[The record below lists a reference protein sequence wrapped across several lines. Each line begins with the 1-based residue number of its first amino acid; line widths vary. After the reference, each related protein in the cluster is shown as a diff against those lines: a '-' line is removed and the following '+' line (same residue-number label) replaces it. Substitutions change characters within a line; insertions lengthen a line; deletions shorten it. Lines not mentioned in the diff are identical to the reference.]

1 MAATTSEGPS
11 AGKSLRGIGVSPG
24 IGIGPVVHM
33 GAPVGALPATSAKG
47 DPAVEADRATRA
59 LDDVAAELDR
69 RRDRASGAAVE
80 VLEAQAMMARDPA
93 LRGAVGD
100 AISAGTPAAH
110 AVEQA
115 IATFKQALEAA
126 GGYLA
131 ERAADLDDLRNRAVA
146 RLLHLPMPGIPA
158 RDTPF
163 VLVAEDLAPADTVDL
178 DPDLVVGLVTTRGG
192 PTSHTAI
199 IAKALGLPAVVS
211 CPGSDALDTDTPVIV
226 DGAAGTVAVAPSA
239 AQVAAARERIAARE
253 RLLASTSGPGRTAD
267 GHDVALLLN
276 LGSGDAARAGEVDSE
291 GVGLLRTELTFL
303 DRTTEPTVA
312 EQAAAYGAVFRAFAG
327 RKVVVRTLD
336 IGADKPL
343 PFVDAG
349 PGDNPAL
356 GLRGWRLRQLEPGV
370 IDRQLEALAAAAAQ
384 AECDVWVMAPMV
396 ATVAEAADFVARAH
410 RAGLATAGVMVEVP
424 SLALQADALV
434 GVVDFVSIGTND
446 LSQYTFAADR
456 LVGELGELLDPWQP
470 ALLELVARTAA
481 AGARSGTPVGV
492 CGEAASD
499 PLLAQVLVGMG
510 CTSLSMAAGALPE
523 VRAALAGIGLATCQ
537 ALAKRALVAPDAATA
552 RTEVSAG

>member
-1 MAATTSEGPS
+1 MAAPS
-11 AGKSLRGIGVSPG
+11 SQALRGIGVSPG
-24 IGIGPVVHM
+24 IGIGPIAHM
-33 GAPVGALPATSAKG
+33 GAPVGELPATSAKG

-59 LDDVAAELDR
+59 LDDVAADLDR
-69 RRDRASGAAVE
+69 RGERASGAAVE

-93 LRGAVGD
+93 LRSAVTD
-100 AISAGTPAAH
+100 AISSGTPAAH

-115 IATFKQALEAA
+115 IGTFKQALQAA

-146 RLLHLPMPGIPA
+146 RLLHLPMPGIPQ
-158 RDTPF
+158 RDSAF
-163 VLVAEDLAPADTVDL
+163 VLVADDLAPADTVDL

-199 IAKALGLPAVVS
+199 IAKALGLPAIVS
-211 CPGSDALDTDTPVIV
+211 CPGIEDLDEETPVIV
-226 DGAAGTVAVAPSA
+226 DGAAGTVTVAPSA
-239 AQVAAARERIAARE
+239 AQVSAARERIAARQ
-253 RLLASTSGPGRTAD
+253 RLLDSASGPGRTAD
-267 GHDVALLLN
+267 GHDVSLLLN
-276 LGSGDAARAGEVDSE
+276 LGSGDAATAGAVDSE

-303 DRTTEPTVA
+303 DRSAEPTVA

-370 IDRQLEALAAAAAQ
+370 IDRQLEALGSAAAQ
-384 AECDVWVMAPMV
+384 ADCDVWVMAPMI

-410 RAGLATAGVMVEVP
+410 DAGLPTAGVMVEVP
-424 SLALQADALV
+424 SLALQADRLV
-434 GVVDFVSIGTND
+434 EVVDFVSIGTND

-456 LVGELGELLDPWQP
+456 MVGELGELLDPWQP
-470 ALLELVARTAA
+470 ALLELVSRTAT
-481 AGARSGTPVGV
+481 AGQRSATPVGV

-499 PLLAQVLVGMG
+499 PLLAQVLVGLG

-523 VRAALAGIGLATCQ
+523 VRAALAGVDLATCQ
-537 ALAKRALVAPDAATA
+537 ALAKRALAAPDGAAA
-552 RTEVSAG
+552 RAEVSAG